1 MKVQA
6 VTAGRKSGI
15 WQGAT
20 EVELRQ
26 LERQWDDYKV
36 QSITHLPTN
45 LQAFGTETLHRGIC
59 CCQLDQ
65 MLSHYM
71 QHMVIVDYVTIFMHS
86 LNLAAVEQMSF
97 AALTHS
103 IWCNPIRPMF
113 IDTVT

>member
-36 QSITHLPTN
+36 QS
-45 LQAFGTETLHRGIC
+45 
-59 CCQLDQ
+59 
-65 MLSHYM
+65 
-71 QHMVIVDYVTIFMHS
+71 V
-86 LNLAAVEQMSF
+86 
-97 AALTHS
+97 THS
-103 IWCNPIRPMF
+103 ANEL
-113 IDTVT
+113 